1 MDRNYE
7 MWKLR
12 KMFNKMTNNQYDL
25 LIGALGIPGVNK
37 LLYSSNIHVS
47 KYAAFISKLV
57 LREPNK

>member
-1 MDRNYE
+1 
-7 MWKLR
+7 
-12 KMFNKMTNNQYDL
+12 MFNKMTNNQYDL